1 MQPAFL
7 AAIFSGDEVTANC
20 SGNNGNSN
28 GKGSD
33 STYQALKSDNAKP
46 LVDTLVIYVE
56 RSDVLV
62 KRYRVNLC
70 FIIPVMFVELVM
82 SVHVYYQFYMCSI
95 SPHDAR

>member
-20 SGNNGNSN
+20 SRNNGDSN
-28 GKGSD
+28 EKGSD
-33 STYQALKSDNAKP
+33 STSHALKSDNAKP

-56 RSDVLV
+56 RSDVLI

-70 FIIPVMFVELVM
+70 FIITVIVVELMM
-82 SVHVYYQFYMCSI
+82 SVHVYYQFYLCSI
-95 SPHDAR
+95 SPS